1 MNTVYTK
8 ATIRRS
14 WKVCIPILFFITSCL
29 NVNCYALDP
38 PPITPV
44 DEFFVENSNGIPPIP
59 DDWHL
64 VVDGAVETSLSLS
77 LEELMQYP
85 PTTIMATLACN
96 VPFPSAALIGNAN
109 WTGVSLNTILGEANP
124 LSTAQTVFFYAVD
137 GYAINFSLQSL
148 LQRNDIILAYN
159 MNGVTLPLEQGFPI
173 RLVLPGSK
181 GYQWM
186 QWVERIEVKT
196 SPPTGTFHLFPLHAK
211 MLKPQV
217 GDTTILLGTQIIH
230 GFAFVAQGREIINVE
245 ISTNDGIT
253 WESAELLNYFVPNV
267 WKHWEFI
274 WEVSQVGTYQIFARV
289 EDDLGNFQQETGQYG
304 WRGLRINIAVDYDTD
319 EDAIPDSEDNCPDLS
334 NPDQTDTD
342 EDKAGDVC
350 DNCLDIS
357 NPDQKD
363 SDGDGIGDACSIC
376 PVEKIYGQ
384 YSKEAG
390 FLRYVRKNILSH
402 TPEGGEII
410 KLYYEWSPAIVKEME
425 EDEKF
430 KEYVKEMID
439 GVLKLITAEAE

>member
-1 MNTVYTK
+1 
-8 ATIRRS
+8 
-14 WKVCIPILFFITSCL
+14 
-29 NVNCYALDP
+29 
-38 PPITPV
+38 
-44 DEFFVENSNGIPPIP
+44 
-59 DDWHL
+59 
-64 VVDGAVETSLSLS
+64 
-77 LEELMQYP
+77 MQYP

-96 VPFPSAALIGNAN
+96 VPFPSTSLIGNAN

-217 GDTTILLGTQIIH
+217 GDTILLGTQIIH

-253 WESAELLNYFVPNV
+253 WESAELLNYFVPNA

-289 EDDLGNFQQETGQYG
+289 EDDLGNIQQETGQYG

-334 NPDQTDTD
+334 NPDQ
-342 EDKAGDVC
+342 
-350 DNCLDIS
+350 
-357 NPDQKD
+357 KD
-363 SDGDGIGDACSIC
+363 SDGDGIGDACNMC

-390 FLRYVRKNILSH
+390 FLRYVRKNILSQ

>member
-1 MNTVYTK
+1 
-8 ATIRRS
+8 
-14 WKVCIPILFFITSCL
+14 
-29 NVNCYALDP
+29 
-38 PPITPV
+38 
-44 DEFFVENSNGIPPIP
+44 
-59 DDWHL
+59 
-64 VVDGAVETSLSLS
+64 
-77 LEELMQYP
+77 
-85 PTTIMATLACN
+85 
-96 VPFPSAALIGNAN
+96 
-109 WTGVSLNTILGEANP
+109 
-124 LSTAQTVFFYAVD
+124 
-137 GYAINFSLQSL
+137 
-148 LQRNDIILAYN
+148 
-159 MNGVTLPLEQGFPI
+159 
-173 RLVLPGSK
+173 
-181 GYQWM
+181 
-186 QWVERIEVKT
+186 
-196 SPPTGTFHLFPLHAK
+196 
-211 MLKPQV
+211 
-217 GDTTILLGTQIIH
+217 
-230 GFAFVAQGREIINVE
+230 
-245 ISTNDGIT
+245 
-253 WESAELLNYFVPNV
+253 VPNV

-289 EDDLGNFQQETGQYG
+289 EDDLGNIQQETGQYG

-342 EDKAGDVC
+342 EDEAGDVC
-350 DNCLDIS
+350 DNCPDIS

-363 SDGDGIGDACSIC
+363 SDGDGIGDACSMC

>member
-1 MNTVYTK
+1 
-8 ATIRRS
+8 
-14 WKVCIPILFFITSCL
+14 
-29 NVNCYALDP
+29 
-38 PPITPV
+38 
-44 DEFFVENSNGIPPIP
+44 
-59 DDWHL
+59 
-64 VVDGAVETSLSLS
+64 
-77 LEELMQYP
+77 
-85 PTTIMATLACN
+85 
-96 VPFPSAALIGNAN
+96 
-109 WTGVSLNTILGEANP
+109 
-124 LSTAQTVFFYAVD
+124 VFFYAVD

-159 MNGVTLPLEQGFPI
+159 MNGATLPMEQGFPI

-186 QWVERIEVKT
+186 QWVERMEVKT

-211 MLKPQV
+211 MLKPKV

-253 WESAELLNYFVPNV
+253 WESAELLNYFVPNA
-267 WKHWEFI
+267 WEHWEFI

-289 EDDLGNFQQETGQYG
+289 EDDLGNFQQEAGQYG

-342 EDKAGDVC
+342 EDELGDVC
-350 DNCLDIS
+350 DNCLDAPNPNQEDIDDDGVGDVCDNCPDIS

-363 SDGDGIGDACSIC
+363 SDGDGIGDACNMC

-390 FLRYVRKNILSH
+390 FLRYVRKNILSQ